1 MVDIQPFKGLRYDP
15 KFAGDNS
22 LNICPPFDAI
32 TPDLQKSLHER
43 SDFNIVRL
51 ELARRNQDIN
61 HYKNAAN
68 TLSDWINNGILKYDD
83 KPAIYVTKEEF
94 DYRGVKQVRRGFITN
109 VKIEEYDKKIILPH
123 EKTMLEWVEDR
134 AQLMSESR
142 SNFSPLLVIYKDDK
156 FLSIGKLIR
165 TISGGNPTSVFSPP
179 DMPKLSI
186 WKITDPGTISII
198 QKKMSKSQVFI
209 ADGHHRY
216 EASLIYRNKNNS
228 INKKSNKSFD
238 YRMMMLV
245 SYDEPGLIT
254 RGYHRVL
261 SNLTKKEYNDIHT
274 RIQQHFTVTNYEMP
288 NKIDKIFVDNF
299 IKTLDVRKNKEI
311 VFGFYNSKTRSLGI
325 AKDKQITL
333 DGNVLENSEYYKL
346 HELIFSKSFN
356 ADRELKVV
364 LPISDSKM
372 ISDYI
377 EKDSID
383 MVFFMRPLPL
393 SEFSEIVSN
402 GWRLPAKATNF
413 FPKPPAGSVLQNLEI

>member
-1 MVDIQPFKGLRYDP
+1 
-15 KFAGDNS
+15 
-22 LNICPPFDAI
+22 
-32 TPDLQKSLHER
+32 
-43 SDFNIVRL
+43 
-51 ELARRNQDIN
+51 
-61 HYKNAAN
+61 
-68 TLSDWINNGILKYDD
+68 
-83 KPAIYVTKEEF
+83 
-94 DYRGVKQVRRGFITN
+94 
-109 VKIEEYDKKIILPH
+109 
-123 EKTMLEWVEDR
+123 
-134 AQLMSESR
+134 
-142 SNFSPLLVIYKDDK
+142 
-156 FLSIGKLIR
+156 
-165 TISGGNPTSVFSPP
+165 
-179 DMPKLSI
+179 
-186 WKITDPGTISII
+186 
-198 QKKMSKSQVFI
+198 MSKSQVFI

-274 RIQQHFTVTNYEMP
+274 RIKKHFTVTNYEMP

-311 VFGFYNSKTRSLGI
+311 VFGLYNSKTRSLCI

-333 DGNVLENSEYYKL
+333 DGNILENSEYYKL

-364 LPISDSKM
+364 LPVSDSKM

>member
-1 MVDIQPFKGLRYDP
+1 MLNIQPFKGLRYDS

-32 TPDLQKSLHER
+32 TPELQKSLHER
-43 SDFNIVRL
+43 SDYNIVRL
-51 ELARRNQDIN
+51 ELARRNKDVN

-68 TLSDWINNGILKYDD
+68 TLNDWIDSGILKYDSR
-83 KPAIYVTKEEF
+83 PSIYVTKEEF
-94 DYRGVKQVRRGFITN
+94 EFRGVKQIRRGFISN
-109 VKIEEYDKKIILPH
+109 VKIEEYSKKIILPH
-123 EKTMLEWVEDR
+123 EKTRLEWVEDR
-134 AQLMSESR
+134 AQLMSESK

-156 FLSIGKLIR
+156 FLSVGKLIR

-179 DMPKLSI
+179 DLPKLSI

-198 QKKMSKSQVFI
+198 QKKMLNSQLFI

-216 EASLIYRNKNNS
+216 EASIIYRNKNKSVSN
-228 INKKSNKSFD
+228 KSNNSFD

-261 SNLTKKEYNDIHT
+261 NNLTDKEYKNILIN
-274 RIQQHFTVTNYEMP
+274 IQKHFIIKSFDLP
-288 NKIDKIFVDNF
+288 AKIDKEFIDNF
-299 IKTLDVRKNKEI
+299 IKKLGARKNKEI
-311 VFGFYNSKTRSLGI
+311 IFGFYDSKNRSLGI
-325 AKDKQITL
+325 VTDKQIVL
-333 DGNVLENSEYYKL
+333 DGNVLENSEYFKID
-346 HELIFSKSFN
+346 ELIFSKSFSSV
-356 ADRELKVV
+356 REDKIV

-377 EKDSID
+377 TKDIAD

-393 SEFSEIVSN
+393 SEFSKIVSN

-413 FPKPPAGSVLQNLEI
+413 FPKPPAGSVIQNLEI

>member
-1 MVDIQPFKGLRYDP
+1 MADIQPFKGLRYDP
-15 KFAGDNS
+15 NFAGDNS

-43 SDFNIVRL
+43 SNFNIVRL

-68 TLSDWINNGILKYDD
+68 TLTEWVNSGVLKYDS
-83 KPAIYVTKEEF
+83 KPSIYVTKEEF
-94 DYRGVKQVRRGFITN
+94 QYRGVKQVRRGFISN
-109 VKIEEYDKKIILPH
+109 VKIEEYSKKIILPH
-123 EKTMLEWVEDR
+123 EKTRLEWVEDR

-142 SNFSPLLVIYKDDK
+142 SNFSPLLVIYKDDR
-156 FLSIGKLIR
+156 FLSVGKLIR
-165 TISGGNPTSVFSPP
+165 TISGGDPTSVFSPP

-198 QKKMSKSQVFI
+198 QKKMSSSQLFI

-216 EASLIYRNKNNS
+216 EASIIYRDKNISVN
-228 INKKSNKSFD
+228 NKSNNSFD

-254 RGYHRVL
+254 RGYHRVV
-261 SNLTKKEYNDIHT
+261 SDLTNTEYKNIVNNINKYFTITKFDI
-274 RIQQHFTVTNYEMP
+274 P
-288 NKIDKIFVDNF
+288 NKIDKNF
-299 IKTLDVRKNKEI
+299 IDSFIKKLDTRKDKEI
-311 VFGFYNSKTRSLGI
+311 IFGFYDSKNRSLSI
-325 AKDKQITL
+325 AYDKNISL
-333 DGNVLENSEYYKL
+333 NGNALENSEYFKI
-346 HELIFSKSFN
+346 HELIFSQSISL
-356 ADRELKVV
+356 DREDKVI

-377 EKDSID
+377 AKEHLD

-393 SEFSEIVSN
+393 YEFSEIVSN

-413 FPKPPAGSVLQNLEI
+413 YPKPPAGSVLQNLEI

>member
-32 TPDLQKSLHER
+32 TPDLQKSLHKR
-43 SDFNIVRL
+43 SDYNIVRL
-51 ELARRNQDIN
+51 ELARRNQDID

-68 TLSDWINNGILKYDD
+68 TLNDWINNGILKYDN

-94 DYRGVKQVRRGFITN
+94 EYKGVKQVRRGFITN
-109 VKIEEYDKKIILPH
+109 VKIEEYSKKIILPH
-123 EKTMLEWVEDR
+123 EKTRLEWVEDR
-134 AQLMSESR
+134 VQLMSESR
-142 SNFSPLLVIYKDDK
+142 ANFSPLLVIYKDDD
-156 FLSIGKLIR
+156 FLSVGKLIR
-165 TISGGNPTSVFSPP
+165 TISGGSPTSVFSPP
-179 DMPKLSI
+179 DLPKLNI

-198 QKKMSKSQVFI
+198 QKKMSKSQLFI

-216 EASLIYRNKNNS
+216 EASIIYRNKNNS
-228 INKKSNKSFD
+228 IRKKSNKSFD

-261 SNLTKKEYNDIHT
+261 NNLTNKEYNNIHT
-274 RIQQHFTVTNYEMP
+274 NIKKHFTIKDHKIP
-288 NKIDKIFVDNF
+288 DKIDKIFVDNF
-299 IKTLDVRKNKEI
+299 IKTLDIKKSQEI
-311 VFGFYNSKTRSLGI
+311 VFGFYDSKTRSLGI

-333 DGNVLENSEYYKL
+333 DGNVLENSEYFKL

-356 ADRELKVV
+356 TDREEKII
-364 LPISDSKM
+364 LPTSDSKM

-377 EKDSID
+377 EKDHVD

-413 FPKPPAGSVLQNLEI
+413 FPKPPAGSVLQNLEL